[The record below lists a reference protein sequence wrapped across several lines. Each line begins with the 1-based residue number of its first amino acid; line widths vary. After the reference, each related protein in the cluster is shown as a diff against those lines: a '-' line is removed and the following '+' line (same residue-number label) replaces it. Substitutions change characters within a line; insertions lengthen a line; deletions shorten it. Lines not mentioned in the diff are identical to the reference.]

1 MDKSKEKRI
10 YEEMSRIIV
19 FFAESADNL
28 KAVIFPLI
36 QNVCFMKVTLED
48 LQETIN
54 EEGATEV
61 YQNGENQRGIK
72 QSAALQS
79 YNALVKNYT
88 SAVKTL
94 SSYLP
99 SSHRQ
104 IEFGSYRSLDEKKK
118 KEDELKATL
127 REEMVREAERWARN
141 AGVPLDDEADQ
152 SAFLPPIGQP
162 AQQEEEPPEEKKETY
177 SVQTFEEWQQEQLER
192 KRQQEEK
199 EK

>member
-141 AGVPLDDEADQ
+141 AGVPLDDCAAQ
-152 SAFLPPIGQP
+152 SAFLPPVEQP
-162 AQQEEEPPEEKKETY
+162 MQQKEEAPEEKKETY
-177 SVQTFEEWQQEQLER
+177 SVQTFEEWQQEQMER